1 MKPVVALLQKELR
14 LEMRQKHTLAG
25 IFLYVLATVFVCY
38 LSFGEI
44 EGGKVWG
51 GLVWLTGLFT
61 AFNAMQKTFNQES
74 NGVQFYLYSI
84 AHPRHVIL
92 SKSIYNAFLIALL
105 NLISL
110 AFFALFFGDTAFAHA
125 QMDQVLLGIFLG
137 STGLGFALTFVAG
150 LAYKSDGGI
159 GLIAILG
166 FPVIIPLLV
175 TITRFTTS
183 AMEGAVWSTNSLNLL
198 VLIVLNVT
206 ALLLALIL
214 FPYLWRE

>member
-1 MKPVVALLQKELR
+1 MNPVEALLQKELR

-44 EGGKVWG
+44 ESAKVWG

-61 AFNAMQKTFNQES
+61 AFNAMQKTFSQES
-74 NGVQFYLYSI
+74 NGVQYYLYSI
-84 AHPRHVIL
+84 AHPRHIIL
-92 SKSIYNAFLIALL
+92 SKSIYNAFLVALL

-110 AFFALFFGDTAFAHA
+110 AFFALFFGEKAFEHA
-125 QMDQVLLGIFLG
+125 QMNQVFLGVLLG

-150 LAYKSDGGI
+150 LAYKSDGGV
-159 GLIAILG
+159 GLLAILG

-175 TITRFTTS
+175 TITRFTGA
-183 AMEGAVWSTNSLNLL
+183 AMEGVTWSTNSLNLL

-206 ALLLALIL
+206 SLLLALIL